1 MANDLNLKL
10 TLSADG
16 KQLSGSLKAAQG
28 EVNNF
33 AIKADHAGTKAA
45 GSFGKARQGVE
56 SISKQLEV
64 AQNRLVQFAMAGG
77 VLSTLHS
84 VIKVADD
91 YGEMA
96 ERIRMATTS
105 ATDYEQVQ
113 KRLQET
119 AGGTYRALS
128 EAQELYIQTADAL
141 RSLGYNTEQ
150 QLDITDSLSYSFV
163 TNATSAEKASGAINA
178 FSRSIQTGKVSA
190 LDWQSLLMA
199 TPTLVNDIASA
210 TGKTTSEIRSLGIQG
225 KLGLG
230 ELTEGLRLARDEN
243 QALADDMNTTVSD
256 AITRLRGNFSV
267 YLGELNQTHNATYGL
282 ADGIATLAENIDGVM
297 TVVLVA
303 GATAAARYTLSIVAS
318 TVASVQNTIAQRAAA
333 AQELQLAQAHAASTK
348 LALAHA
354 AANRGLMGSHAAA
367 AQAATAHEAAVKRL
381 AVAQNTTA
389 AGGRALLGVLGGPV
403 GLAVTAAAVAVS
415 FIDWGKSAR
424 DAAAG
429 SDLLKQ
435 SVDGLTAAQ
444 ARQRLQQME
453 GGFKQAQADVVQLT
467 SKVKAYKVMLETVN
481 DQKSKN
487 LWSEQLIEAAGNLD
501 TAKQKLEEYSQIQ
514 QRLNDIMSERVEID
528 TPSFADPEAE
538 KAIAGIFDGLQQQYL
553 QLSLNEEQ
561 YLRYKMA
568 VAGASLEEINSATA
582 LHQTTAALKE
592 QQKAQEAAAAAT
604 KAATKEQEDWIKQ
617 AVGAIDPA
625 RELDAEIEKLQTAM
639 SEGLFGDLSA
649 DKFNKYIDDLK
660 KKLSEL
666 NSVKIE
672 DPAARLGGAM
682 QTAAGGLRDVAGAM
696 QGMHEQGTRGY
707 QEMAVAMQAINV
719 LSAVGAVLEQGKGDP
734 YTAFARMAAMAAA
747 VAGLGVQVSMMGG
760 GWSDDAAIQQAAQ
773 GTGTVLG
780 DSAAKSESIAHAVD
794 ITAAATS
801 QLVGINR
808 DMLRA
813 LQAMQAGITGATVR
827 IAQGAK
833 NVDFGTTYKPSNAFD
848 LTSNLGQ
855 DVYSVPGLKQFDQ
868 ISLGVMSGAFKA
880 VGKMLGGSSK
890 VTDQGIQIIGGS
902 LGELMEDVVVNS
914 YQVTKSKKYKWSSS
928 KTRTDYQGLGNDV
941 SDQFSL
947 VFESLADSVYA
958 GAVALGLSGAEV
970 ERQINEYTI
979 ATQKISTKG
988 LSAEEQQKEIEAVFS
1003 SIFDGLAG
1011 SVVTFLP
1018 EFQQAGEGLGETLA
1032 RVATNVQVTEE
1043 AVARLGFQAER
1054 LGAEQFAELSILLVE
1069 AAGGLEQFISGM
1081 SSFIDKFAS
1090 DEHKFKLAAS
1100 DMQRALAQVGLAVPD
1115 TREGMWNLMQSLDA
1129 STESGRSQIAALLNL
1144 TDVSDAYYKALEKQA
1159 ETEAKLTAQRL
1170 AFSNNLERELNRL
1183 DMSGLERSL
1192 DDLNKWYTEQ
1202 IKAAEELGA
1211 ETVFL
1216 ERLYARKRADAIEA
1230 ELEAINQNTD
1240 SQLEQLK
1247 AEHARA
1253 VDAMVAEY
1261 QRLVESIHA
1270 ASASVADAILNIQ
1283 RQGAGWNEVGYQSG
1297 VITDLRGQLGQ
1308 GSIDDQVGIINQL
1321 QGAISARYQAEIQ
1334 ASQAAAQAAQQQ
1346 HQAAQQAAQ
1355 QRYQAELQAVK
1366 AMQQAVQKLHDAAD
1380 ALLLS
1385 AASPELLG
1393 TQLTEAQRQF
1403 SSLSSAAQRGDVE
1416 AAGKLQSVGSSYLNI
1431 AKDYYA
1437 QGSDEYAAIFREIES
1452 AYRSVAAPAE
1462 PVAPPVAPEVLYYQE
1477 QDAALQQKA
1486 IAELTELQ
1494 SLLAD
1499 LEEQAAAEH
1508 AAQLAKAEAEQA
1520 RQHAELLE
1528 RHREQVNAV
1537 NESANRIV
1545 AAINAQTAAVDR
1557 QSQES
1562 ERQNNELKKEL
1573 ARMRSELARTQ
1584 EMANAAKRA
1593 V

>member
-64 AQNRLVQFAMAGG
+64 AQNRLVQFAVAGG

-267 YLGELNQTHNATYGL
+267 YLGELNQTHNTTYGL

-303 GATAAARYTLSIVAS
+303 GATAAARYALSIVAS

-367 AQAATAHEAAVKRL
+367 AQAATAHEAAIKRL

-389 AGGRALLGVLGGPV
+389 AGGRVLLGVLGGPV

-415 FIDWGKSAR
+415 FIDWKDSAKE
-424 DAAAG
+424 AASTNDILAR
-429 SDLLKQ
+429 
-435 SVDGLTAAQ
+435 SVDNLTAAQ
-444 ARQRLQQME
+444 ARQRLNQLE
-453 GGFKQAQADVVQLT
+453 DGYQAAQKETKILAAQVEYLNVQLNQFP
-467 SKVKAYKVMLETVN
+467 SAKNADKWRKSLE
-481 DQKSKN
+481 DAEGS
-487 LWSEQLIEAAGNLD
+487 LD
-501 TAKQKLEEYSQIQ
+501 TAAQKVEEYNRVQKQ
-514 QRLNDIMSERVEID
+514 LNDIMDARDQVD
-528 TPSFADPEAE
+528 VPTFADPEAE
-538 KAIAGIFDGLQQQYL
+538 KNIQAIIDRLQQQYA
-553 QLSLNEEQ
+553 QLALNEEQ
-561 YLRYKMA
+561 YVRYQMGA
-568 VAGASLEEINSATA
+568 AGASAEQINQAMSIY
-582 LHQTTAALKE
+582 QSTAALKE
-592 QQKAQEAAAAAT
+592 QKAAQEALINSAASASAA
-604 KAATKEQEDWIKQ
+604 QEDWVWSMID
-617 AVGAIDPA
+617 AIDPA
-625 RELDAEIEKLQTAM
+625 LALQEQIDDLQEAWG
-639 SEGLFGDLSA
+639 EGLFGDLSA
-649 DKFNKYIDDLK
+649 DKFNKYIDELK
-660 KKLSEL
+660 KKMAEL
-666 NSVKIE
+666 NGVKIQ
-672 DPAARLGGAM
+672 DPAVKLGNAM

-707 QEMAVAMQAINV
+707 QEMAVAMQATNV
-719 LSAVGAVLEQGKGDP
+719 LAAIGAVLEQGKGDP

-747 VAGLGVQVSMMGG
+747 VTALGVQVSMMG
-760 GWSDDAAIQQAAQ
+760 SDFPDDAAKQQAQQ

-813 LQAMQAGITGATVR
+813 LVAMQAGIAGATVR

-833 NVDFGTTYKPSNAFD
+833 SIDFGATYKSSNVFD
-848 LTSNLGQ
+848 LTSDIGQ
-855 DVYSVPGLKQFDQ
+855 AVYSVPGLKQFDQ
-868 ISLGVMSGAFKA
+868 LSMGVMSGAFKA

-902 LGELMEDVVVNS
+902 LSELMEDVVVNA

-928 KTRTDYQGLGNDV
+928 KTRTNYQELGDDV

-958 GAVALGLSGAEV
+958 GAVALGFSSAEV

-988 LSAEEQQKEIEAVFS
+988 LSAEQQQKEIEAVFS

-1018 EFQQAGEGLGETLA
+1018 EFQQAGEGLGETLV

-1043 AVARLGFQAER
+1043 AVNRLGFQAQR
-1054 LGAEQFAELSILLVE
+1054 LGAEQFAELSVSLIE
-1069 AAGGLEQFISGM
+1069 AAGGLEQFIGGM
-1081 SSFIDKFAS
+1081 GAFIDKFAS
-1090 DEHKFKLAAS
+1090 DKKKFELASS
-1100 DMQRALAQVGLAVPD
+1100 DMERALKAVGLAVPD
-1115 TREGMWNLMQSLDA
+1115 SRDGMWDLMQSLDA
-1129 STESGRSQIAALLNL
+1129 STDAGRAQIAALLEL
-1144 TDVSDAYYKALEKQA
+1144 TSTSDAYYKMLEDHNSTLQGLLGDDKGDALADYFKDLSDYIRAESQAIEQDYKERISLLERQSNLSKQLGDYV
-1159 ETEAKLTAQRL
+1159 AKLRLSDLSPAGPAEKLAQ
-1170 AFSNNLERELNRL
+1170 AGDEF
-1183 DMSGLERSL
+1183 
-1192 DDLNKWYTEQ
+1192 
-1202 IKAAEELGA
+1202 AALL
-1211 ETVFL
+1211 V
-1216 ERLYARKRADAIEA
+1216 RAQAGD
-1230 ELEAINQNTD
+1230 LEA
-1240 SQLEQLK
+1240 
-1247 AEHARA
+1247 
-1253 VDAMVAEY
+1253 
-1261 QRLVESIHA
+1261 A
-1270 ASASVADAILNIQ
+1270 AK
-1283 RQGAGWNEVGYQSG
+1283 
-1297 VITDLRGQLGQ
+1297 
-1308 GSIDDQVGIINQL
+1308 L
-1321 QGAISARYQAEIQ
+1321 QGAADTYLKNADSYYGRSDAYTGIFDDVAKQLEDLGLALGATSTEEHIKSLNEQMLAE
-1334 ASQAAAQAAQQQ
+1334 QQQ
-1346 HQAAQQAAQ
+1346 
-1355 QRYQAELQAVK
+1355 QRDLLQAELDWAV
-1366 AMQQAVQKLHDAAD
+1366 AQYSKLTSIEQ
-1380 ALLLS
+1380 LLNSL
-1385 AASPELLG
+1385 PGNLG
-1393 TQLTEAQRQF
+1393 EVISGQ
-1403 SSLSSAAQRGDVE
+1403 
-1416 AAGKLQSVGSSYLNI
+1416 I
-1431 AKDYYA
+1431 
-1437 QGSDEYAAIFREIES
+1437 
-1452 AYRSVAAPAE
+1452 
-1462 PVAPPVAPEVLYYQE
+1462 APEAGQPTRPDRPVDPFVFDWSNWNWNFGGIGTINPGNFNFGLGGLGLGAWGGSITLPYFNGSHADGLAQVPFDGY
-1477 QDAALQQKA
+1477 
-1486 IAELTELQ
+1486 IAELHKGEAVLTASENRALSQFDTAPILLELQ
-1494 SLLAD
+1494 KLRNLTERLLSENSQLRSDNAQ
-1499 LEEQAAAEH
+1499 LAERAETQR
-1508 AAQLAKAEAEQA
+1508 AAQLRTAEQ
-1520 RQHAELLE
+1520 LE
-1528 RHREQVNAV
+1528 RN
-1537 NESANRIV
+1537 S
-1545 AAINAQTAAVDR
+1545 
-1557 QSQES
+1557 
-1562 ERQNNELKKEL
+1562 
-1573 ARMRSELARTQ
+1573 RTPV
-1584 EMANAAKRA
+1584 R
-1593 V
+1593 VG